1 MHGKPNILR
10 TLALMCVVAPSLV
23 HAQRPSAM
31 RPVHTFSIVAR
42 DPQTGDL
49 GVAVQSHWF
58 AVGAEVTWA
67 EAGVGAI
74 ATQSFIDPGY
84 GKLGLDLLRA
94 GKSADEALRALL
106 AVDLHADSRQVAIVD
121 SQGNVACFTGAKDM
135 PEAGCAVGKLHKI
148 ASSQTSQADSV
159 MDELAEK
166 LGLRIYLG
174 SDFSAQANL
183 MEKNTV
189 WPAMGRAYEENA
201 HASFAERLV
210 AALEAAQAQG
220 GDIRGKQSAAILIVR
235 GKSTGQPWADKL
247 VDLRVDDSEEP
258 IEELKRLLKYHQ
270 AYEYMERGDACS
282 TSRDWKCAVE
292 NYGEAEKLL
301 PEQMEV
307 VFWHAV
313 TLVTSGEV
321 EAALPLF
328 RKVFAREPKWAE
340 LVGRLPK
347 ADLLPDDPKLIE
359 RIKAQLP
366 K

>member
-1 MHGKPNILR
+1 MKTNILR
-10 TLALMCVVAPSLV
+10 TLTMLCVTAPTLLL
-23 HAQRPSAM
+23 AQQPSEL

-84 GKLGLDLLRA
+84 GQLGLDLLRA

-106 AVDLHADSRQVAIVD
+106 AVDPHAASRQVAIVD
-121 SQGNVACFTGAKDM
+121 SHGNVACFTGAKDI
-135 PEAGCAVGKLHKI
+135 PEAGCAVGKPNG
-148 ASSQTSQADSV
+148 Q
-159 MDELAEK
+159 DESAQK
-166 LGLRIYLG
+166 LWLRIDLG
-174 SDFSAQANL
+174 MDFSAQANL

-189 WPAMGRAYEENA
+189 WPAMARAYEENL
-201 HASFAERLV
+201 HAEFAERLV
-210 AALEAAQAQG
+210 AALEAAQGQG
-220 GDIRGKQSAAILIVR
+220 GDIRGKQSAAILVVR
-235 GKSTGQPWADKL
+235 GKSTGQPWADKI
-247 VDLRVDDSEEP
+247 VDLRVDDAEEP
-258 IEELKRLLKYHQ
+258 IKELKRLLKYHQ
-270 AYEYMERGDACS
+270 AYDFMEQGDACS
-282 TSRDWKCAVE
+282 TSHDWKCAVAR
-292 NYGEAEKLL
+292 YSEAEKLL

-313 TLVTSGEV
+313 TLVTSGDV

-328 RKVFAREPKWAE
+328 HKVFAKEPKWAE

-359 RIKAQLP
+359 RIASQLP

>member
-1 MHGKPNILR
+1 MKTTIFG
-10 TLALMCVVAPSLV
+10 TLAFVCLAAPSLV
-23 HAQRPSAM
+23 HAQQPSAV

-42 DPQTGDL
+42 DPRTGDL
-49 GVAVQSHWF
+49 GMAVQSHWF

-74 ATQSFIDPGY
+74 ATQSFIDPSY
-84 GKLGLDLLRA
+84 GPLGLDLLRA

-106 AVDLHADSRQVAIVD
+106 AVDPHADSRQVAIVD
-121 SQGNVACFTGAKDM
+121 SQGNVACFTGAKDI
-135 PEAGCAVGKLHKI
+135 PAAGCAVGKLHKT
-148 ASSQTSQADSV
+148 ASGQASQADSV

-174 SDFSAQANL
+174 ADFSAQANL

-189 WPAMGRAYEENA
+189 WPAMAQVYEENA

-220 GDIRGKQSAAILIVR
+220 GDIRGKQSAAILVVR
-235 GKSTGQPWADKL
+235 GKSTGQPWADKI

-258 IEELKRLLKYHQ
+258 IKELKRLLKYHR
-270 AYEYMERGDACS
+270 AYEYMEQGDACS

-347 ADLLPDDPKLIE
+347 ADLLPDDPKLLE

-366 K
+366 R